1 MDKVRGPSQ
10 YNQFAQ
16 KPATTNA
23 QYGYLVQQEIEQK
36 KLMKKAADL
45 GCIEE
50 QKKSQ
55 ETVYCKPWHKSNE
68 VVTTGRRVDYFIAP
82 KLKSGYNKPYVPQCN
97 QRKP

>member
-1 MDKVRGPSQ
+1 MEKVRGPSQ

-23 QYGYLVQQEIEQK
+23 QYGYLIQQEIEQK
-36 KLMKKAADL
+36 KLIQKAKNL
-45 GCIEE
+45 GCAEE
-50 QKKSQ
+50 SKNSQ
-55 ETVYCKPWHKSNE
+55 EIVYCKPVQKSAE

-82 KLKSGYNKPYVPQCN
+82 KLKSGYNKPYLPQCN

>member
-1 MDKVRGPSQ
+1 MEKVRGPAQ

-16 KPATTNA
+16 KPPTTNA

-36 KLMKKAADL
+36 KFMKKAVDMGCAD
-45 GCIEE
+45 EA
-50 QKKSQ
+50 KKSK
-55 ETVYCKPWHKSNE
+55 EVVYCKPVHRSAE